1 MVIRSVKMLNMWLA
15 ALVVGYS
22 VPLSTMEKLLKSLF
36 AKISASGRSSNS
48 AVPNILS
55 I

>member
-1 MVIRSVKMLNMWLA
+1 MVTRSVKMLNMWLA

-22 VPLSTMEKLLKSLF
+22 VPLSIMEKLLKSLF
-36 AKISASGRSSNS
+36 AKTSVSGRSLDTT
-48 AVPNILS
+48 VLNILS